1 MAGVELA
8 TAYVTLVPSAT
19 GMQAAVAK
27 ELGGAQTAA
36 AAAGAKSGTGFVGG
50 FSKATAAVTG
60 AVVVGGLLAKVGSD
74 FDKAFDTI
82 RVGTGAT
89 GKALDS
95 LKNDFR
101 EVARQVPAD
110 FGDVG
115 TAIADINTRLGLTGA
130 PLQQLSTQMLELS
143 RITGT
148 DVSTNIEAITRSFGD
163 AGIATE
169 DFSSTLDALFRASQ
183 ATGPSV
189 QRLAELGVKYGAP
202 MRQFGFSFEQ
212 SAALL
217 GKFEKEGVNTEL
229 VMGSLR
235 IALGKLSKA
244 GKDPVEGLNESIEAI
259 KNAGSAAEANS
270 LAFQLFGARAGADM
284 AAAIRE
290 GRFEIDELF
299 DTVANG
305 EESVLGAAEDTRSLG
320 EQFDVLKNSLL
331 VGLQP
336 AATKVFDALGQTV
349 GALIPVVDLLVPP
362 FVAFLDIVTKI
373 PTPVLALATAFGAV
387 ALVGPKILA
396 MGKAVVTAITGI
408 SKAFTL
414 LAANPWVLVLL
425 AAVAVGYLIYRN
437 WDTITKAIGAAWDW
451 VADKAT
457 LVWGYIRDFIGEVW
471 NAIYAA
477 VSWYVNLYVNVVTTA
492 WTWIQNI
499 TSTVW
504 NTITSFFEAFW
515 PILLG
520 IMTGGVGLIVGL
532 VIQNWDA
539 IWAKTQE
546 VWNAVVSFTEGIL
559 STIADFI
566 DRWIVQPIQRVLDL
580 FGSLPGAAAAAW
592 NGVQSAVA
600 NVADGIVALIEKIK
614 NAAKDALG
622 PLGDL
627 ADKGG
632 SLIGGGIDA
641 IGGALGFDTGGV
653 VPGPTGAP
661 TLALVHGGETILPT
675 HKAGFRRS
683 LDVGTAAIGSS
694 APSVPAQI
702 VHNDFR
708 GIVVRD
714 DNDLDTIV
722 RAVNRTKRARGSV
735 VGSYDSQGLNW

>member
-27 ELGGAQTAA
+27 EMGSAQVAA
-36 AAAGAKSGTGFVGG
+36 SAAGQQAGTGFVGG
-50 FSKATAAVTG
+50 FSKATVAATS
-60 AVVVGGLLAKVGSD
+60 AFAVGGLLAKVGSD
-74 FDKAFDTI
+74 FDAAFDTI

-89 GKALDS
+89 GQALEGLKA
-95 LKNDFR
+95 DFR
-101 EVARQVPAD
+101 EVARQVPSD
-110 FGDVG
+110 FGTVG
-115 TAIADINTRLGLTGA
+115 TAISDLNTRLGLTGV
-130 PLQQLSTQMLELS
+130 PLQELSTQMVELS
-143 RITGT
+143 RITET
-148 DVSTNIEAITRSFGD
+148 DVGTNIEAISRSFGD

-202 MRQFGFSFEQ
+202 MRQFGFSFEE

-244 GKDPVEGLNESIEAI
+244 GKDPVEGLNQSIEAI

-270 LAFQLFGARAGADM
+270 LAFELFGARAGADV

-299 DTVANG
+299 DTVKNG
-305 EESVLGAAEDTRSLG
+305 EDTITGAADDTNDLA
-320 EQFDVLKNSLL
+320 EQFNLLKNRLL
-331 VGLQP
+331 VDLEP
-336 AATKVFDALGQTV
+336 AATKVFGALGEMFS
-349 GALIPVVDLLVPP
+349 ALIPVVDILVPP
-362 FVAFLDIVTKI
+362 FVLLIEVIAKV
-373 PTPVLALATAFGAV
+373 PTPILAVAAALGGL
-387 ALVGPKILA
+387 ALVGPKIA
-396 MGKAVVTAITGI
+396 SMGKAVVGAISGI

-414 LAANPWVLVLL
+414 LAANPWVLALL
-425 AAVAVGYLIYRN
+425 AAVAVGYLIWRN

-451 VADKAT
+451 VAEKAT
-457 LVWGYIRDFIGEVW
+457 VVWGYIRDFIGEVW

-477 VSWYVNLYVNVVTTA
+477 VSWYVNLYVNIITTA

-499 TSTVW
+499 TTFVW
-504 NTITSFFEAFW
+504 NGITTFFQNYW
-515 PILLG
+515 PFLLG
-520 IMTGGVGLIVGL
+520 IFTGGIGLVIGLI
-532 VIQNWDA
+532 IQNWDA
-539 IWAKTQE
+539 IWTKTQE
-546 VWNAVVSFTEGIL
+546 VWNAVSSFLGSVL
-559 STIADFI
+559 STISGFFET
-566 DRWIVQPIQRVLDL
+566 WIISPIRTVLDL
-580 FGSLPGAAAAAW
+580 FGALPAAASTAW

-600 NVADGIVALIEKIK
+600 NVAGGIVKLIDDIK

-622 PLGDL
+622 PIGDL
-627 ADKGG
+627 AEA
-632 SLIGGGIDA
+632 GGGLVNKGLDL
-641 IGGALGFDTGGV
+641 LGFDTGGV
-653 VPGPTGAP
+653 VPGPIGAP

-675 HKAGFRRS
+675 HKAGYRNS
-683 LDVGTAAIGSS
+683 LAVGTATLGTATET
-694 APSVPAQI
+694 PTTV

>member
-27 ELGGAQTAA
+27 EMGGAQVAA
-36 AAAGAKSGTGFVGG
+36 AAAGDKAGTGFVGG
-50 FSKATAAVTG
+50 FSKATVAASAG
-60 AVVVGGLLAKVGSD
+60 LAVGGLLAKVGSD
-74 FDKAFDTI
+74 FDAAFDTI

-89 GKALDS
+89 GQALEGLKA
-95 LKNDFR
+95 DFR
-101 EVARQVPAD
+101 EVARSVPAD
-110 FGDVG
+110 FGMVG
-115 TAIADINTRLGLTGA
+115 TAISDLNTRLGLTGE
-130 PLQQLSTQMLELS
+130 PLQQLSTQMVELS
-143 RITGT
+143 RITET
-148 DVSTNIEAITRSFGD
+148 DVGTNIEAISRSFGD

-202 MRQFGFSFEQ
+202 MRQFGFSFEE

-235 IALGKLSKA
+235 IALGKLSRA
-244 GKDPVEGLNESIEAI
+244 GKDPVEGLNQSIEAI

-270 LAFQLFGARAGADM
+270 LAFQLFGARAGADV

-299 DTVANG
+299 DTVKNG
-305 EESVLGAAEDTRSLG
+305 EDTITGAADDTNDLAESFNL
-320 EQFDVLKNSLL
+320 LKNRLL
-331 VGLQP
+331 VDLEP
-336 AATKVFDALGQTV
+336 AAVKVFDALGEMFS
-349 GALIPVVDLLVPP
+349 ALIPVVDILVPP
-362 FVAFLDIVTKI
+362 FVLLIEVIAKV
-373 PTPVLALATAFGAV
+373 PTPILAVAAALGGL
-387 ALVGPKILA
+387 ALVGPKIA
-396 MGKAVVTAITGI
+396 SMGKAVIGAISGI

-414 LAANPWVLVLL
+414 LAANPWVLALL

-451 VADKAT
+451 VAEKAT
-457 LVWGYIRDFIGEVW
+457 VVWGYIRDFIGEVW
-471 NAIYAA
+471 NVIYTL
-477 VSWYVNLYVNVVTTA
+477 VSGYVQLYVNVITTA

-499 TSTVW
+499 TSFVW
-504 NTITSFFEAFW
+504 NAITTFFQNFW
-515 PILLG
+515 PLLLG
-520 IMTGGVGLIVGL
+520 IMTGGVGLVVGAIV
-532 VIQNWDA
+532 QNWDL

-546 VWNAVVSFTEGIL
+546 VWNAVSSFLGGVL
-559 STIADFI
+559 SSIAGLFET
-566 DRWIVQPIQRVLDL
+566 WIISPIRTVLDL
-580 FGSLPGAAAAAW
+580 FGALPAAASTAW

-600 NVADGIVALIEKIK
+600 NVAGGIVKLIDDIK

-622 PLGDL
+622 PIGDL
-627 ADKGG
+627 AEA
-632 SLIGGGIDA
+632 GGGIVDK
-641 IGGALGFDTGGV
+641 GLGLLGFDTGGV
-653 VPGPTGAP
+653 VPGPIGAP

-675 HKAGFRRS
+675 HKAGFRNS
-683 LDVGTAAIGSS
+683 LAVGTATIGT
-694 APSVPAQI
+694 ATEKPTTV

-714 DNDLDTIV
+714 DNDLDAIV

>member
-8 TAYVTLVPSAT
+8 TAYVTLVPSAQ

-27 ELGGAQTAA
+27 ELGGAQVAATAA
-36 AAAGAKSGTGFVGG
+36 GTKTGGSFVGG
-50 FSKATAAVTG
+50 FSKATAAAT
-60 AVVVGGLLAKVGSD
+60 AAFAVGGLLAKVGSD
-74 FDKAFDTI
+74 FDEAFDTI

-89 GKALDS
+89 GEALEG

-101 EVARQVPAD
+101 SVATQVPAD
-110 FGDVG
+110 FGSVG

-130 PLQQLSTQMLELS
+130 PLQKLSTQMLELS

-148 DVSTNIEAITRSFGD
+148 DVGTNIEAITRSFGD

-244 GKDPVEGLNESIEAI
+244 GKDPVEGLQESIDAI
-259 KNAGSAAEANS
+259 QNAGSAAEANS
-270 LAFQLFGARAGADM
+270 LAFELFGARAGADM

-305 EESVLGAAEDTRSLG
+305 EETVLGAAEDTRDLG
-320 EQFDVLKNSLL
+320 ESFEILKNKVL

-336 AATKVFDALGQTV
+336 AATKVFDALGETV
-349 GALIPVVDLLVPP
+349 AALIPVADLLVPP
-362 FVAFLDIVTKI
+362 FVAFLDVVTAI
-373 PTPVLALATAFGAV
+373 PTPVLAMATAFGAV
-387 ALVGPKILA
+387 ALIGPKIVTF
-396 MGKAVVTAITGI
+396 GKSVVGAITGI

-414 LAANPWVLVLL
+414 LAANPWILALL
-425 AAVAVGYLIYRN
+425 AAVAIGYVIYRN

-451 VADKAT
+451 VAEKAT
-457 LVWGYIRDFIGEVW
+457 LVWGYISDFLSTTW
-471 NAIYAA
+471 NAISGFVSEAVAQVVAA
-477 VSWYVNLYVNVVTTA
+477 VTGAWDWITNATSIAWNAITTFFQ
-492 WTWIQNI
+492 TW
-499 TSTVW
+499 
-504 NTITSFFEAFW
+504 W
-515 PILLG
+515 PALLA
-520 IMTGGVGLIVGL
+520 IFTGPIGLIVGL
-532 VIQNWDA
+532 VVQNWDA
-539 IWAKTQE
+539 VKAKTQQ
-546 VWNAVVSFTEGIL
+546 VFSAIRGFLSGIL
-559 STIADFI
+559 STISGLFTTY
-566 DRWIVQPIQRVLDL
+566 IVRPIQTVIEW
-580 FGSLPGAAAAAW
+580 FGRLPGAASAAW
-592 NGVQSAVA
+592 NAVA
-600 NVADGIVALIEKIK
+600 GVIRGAVGSIIGVVDRMRSTIEGAVRAI
-614 NAAKDALG
+614 NGLTTLDV
-622 PLGDL
+622 
-627 ADKGG
+627 GG
-632 SLIGGGIDA
+632 TIGGV
-641 IGGALGFDTGGV
+641 LGFDTGGV
-653 VPGPTGAP
+653 VPGPVGAP

-675 HKAGFRRS
+675 HKAGFRNS
-683 LDVGTAAIGSS
+683 LDVGTAAISTGSS
-694 APSVPAQI
+694 GPAQV

-714 DNDLDTIV
+714 DSDLDAIV
-722 RAVNRTKRARGSV
+722 RAVNRAKRASGKV
-735 VGSYDSQGLNW
+735 VGSYETQGLTW